1 MVALI
6 LAVRNIWRNTRRSL
20 LAASSVALA
29 VALMVFFQAMIDG
42 WLDSIVKNTTRS
54 ETGHIQIISKDFEKK
69 EEFLPVDRNIQKPE
83 EIMNTIRTDE
93 ELSSQLAMITQRI
106 RFGVL
111 LENQGKN
118 VRAMAIAGESEKEK
132 DLLMLH
138 SSIVEGRY
146 LQEERDLIIGQGLA
160 ERLDYSLGDEVKV
173 VTQGSMSALRLR
185 KFTLVGIF
193 KTGVRQMDES
203 FFQISLEDGKA
214 LLRMEEEVQQMVIM
228 LDDYRLAEELAA
240 RVRTLLEDESN
251 FNGESLVVRPW
262 SDIGGIANMINLI
275 RVIFNVMNIAIGL
288 LGAIII
294 TNVMMMVV
302 LERKKEI
309 GIMKSLG
316 MTRGSIL
323 SIFLL
328 EGIGLGVL
336 GSLAGILLGAL
347 INIPF
352 ITLGMDLSAYAAEL
366 NFPMDRIIKSKMDP
380 AMMVIIFFIGT
391 VVSGLV
397 SYLPSR
403 RAARMNAVDAI
414 RSA

>member
-1 MVALI
+1 MVALV

-42 WLDSIVKNTTRS
+42 WLESIVKNTTRN
-54 ETGHIQIISKDFEKK
+54 ETGHIQIITKDFERK
-69 EEFLPVDRNIQKPE
+69 EEFLPVDKNIKDPE
-83 EIMNTIRTDE
+83 ELIKKINSDE
-93 ELSSQLAMITQRI
+93 ELTSQVHLITQRI

-111 LENQGKN
+111 LANEGKN
-118 VRAMAIAGESEKEK
+118 VRAMGVAGKAEKEK
-132 DLLMLH
+132 ELLMLH
-138 SSIVEGRY
+138 SSLVEGRY
-146 LQEERDLIIGQGLA
+146 LKDKRDIIIGQGLA
-160 ERLDYSLGDEVKV
+160 EKLHYSLGDEVKV

-185 KFTLVGIF
+185 KFTVAGIF
-193 KTGVRQMDES
+193 KTGVRQMDDS
-203 FFQISLEDGKA
+203 LFQISLEDGKA

-228 LDDYRLAEELAA
+228 LEDYRLAGEVAS
-240 RVRTLLEDESN
+240 RIRTIL
-251 FNGESLVVRPW
+251 GENSLVVRPW
-262 SDIGGIANMINLI
+262 SAVGGIANMINLV
-275 RVIFNVMNIAIGL
+275 RVIFNVMNVAIGL

-316 MTRGSIL
+316 FTQGRIL

-328 EGIGLGVL
+328 EGIGLGIL
-336 GSLAGILLGAL
+336 GSLAGLVLGTL

-352 ITLGMDLSAYAAEL
+352 MTIGMDFSAYAAEL
-366 NFPMDRIIKSKMDP
+366 NFPMDRIIKSKMNP
-380 AMMVIIFFIGT
+380 AMMAVIFAMGT
-391 VVSGLV
+391 AVSGIV

-403 RAARMNAVDAI
+403 RAAKMNAVDAI